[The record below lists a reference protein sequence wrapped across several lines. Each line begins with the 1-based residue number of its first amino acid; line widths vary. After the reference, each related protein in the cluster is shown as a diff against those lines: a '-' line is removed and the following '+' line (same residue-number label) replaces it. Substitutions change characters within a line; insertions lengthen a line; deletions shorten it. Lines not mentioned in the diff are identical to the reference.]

1 MIDKRFLHGSLL
13 LFLGVLI
20 GLSVSSLS
28 CGPVPV
34 EGLIFVDGLMSG
46 HSGNDSF
53 TEVYNY
59 NLTFYN
65 SGGEDIYV
73 NTIEPV
79 LSPDPRILSTQQ
91 SLVSDI
97 NRYVPAGSVVSI
109 EGSII
114 INSENSSKED
124 LIDIEQ
130 TIRCIKMTSTETIHC
145 FNYPP
150 E

>member
-1 MIDKRFLHGSLL
+1 MIDKSFLHGTLL

-34 EGLIFVDGLMSG
+34 EGLIFVDGLMSA
-46 HSGNDSF
+46 HSDNNGSTN
-53 TEVYNY
+53 VYTY

-65 SGGEDIYV
+65 SGDENIYV

-79 LSPDPRILSTQQ
+79 LSSDTRIISTQQ
-91 SLVSDI
+91 SLIREI
-97 NRYVPAGSVVSI
+97 NGYVPAGSIISI

-114 INSENSSKED
+114 INSENSTKEE
-124 LIDIEQ
+124 IMDIEP
-130 TIRCIKMTSTETIHC
+130 IKCINITSTEIIHC

>member
-1 MIDKRFLHGSLL
+1 MIDKGFFHGSLL

-20 GLSVSSLS
+20 GLSISSLS
-28 CGPVPV
+28 CGPAPV
-34 EGLIFVDGLMSG
+34 EGLIFVEDVMSG
-46 HSGNDSF
+46 HSGNDSS

-65 SGGEDIYV
+65 SGAEDIYV

-79 LSPDPRILSTQQ
+79 LSSDPRIITTQQ

-97 NRYVPAGSVVSI
+97 NKYVPAGSVISI

-114 INSENSSKED
+114 LNSENSTKEE
-124 LIDIEQ
+124 IMDIEP
-130 TIRCIKMTSTETIHC
+130 IKCINMTSTETIHC
-145 FNYPP
+145 FDHQP

>member
-1 MIDKRFLHGSLL
+1 MIDKRFLHGSVL
-13 LFLGVLI
+13 LFIGVLI

-34 EGLIFVDGLMSG
+34 EGLIFVESVMSG

-59 NLTFYN
+59 NMTFYN
-65 SGGEDIYV
+65 SGNEDIYV

-79 LSPDPRILSTQQ
+79 LSSDSRILSTQQ
-91 SLVSDI
+91 SLISEI
-97 NRYVPAGSVVSI
+97 ERYVPAGSVVSI
-109 EGSII
+109 EGSIL
-114 INSENSSKED
+114 INSEDSTKEE
-124 LIDIEQ
+124 ITGIE
-130 TIRCIKMTSTETIHC
+130 IIKCINMTSTETIHC

-150 E
+150 A

>member
-1 MIDKRFLHGSLL
+1 MIDKGFLHGSLL
-13 LFLGVLI
+13 LFLGVII
-20 GLSVSSLS
+20 GLSASNLS
-28 CGPVPV
+28 CDPVPV
-34 EGLIFVDGLMSG
+34 EGLIFVEGLMSG
-46 HSGNDSF
+46 HSGNDSS
-53 TEVYNY
+53 TVVYKY

-65 SGGEDIYV
+65 SGNENIYV

-79 LSPDPRILSTQQ
+79 LSSDPRILSTQH
-91 SLVSDI
+91 SLVSEI
-97 NRYVPAGSVVSI
+97 NRYVSPDSVVSI
-109 EGSII
+109 EGSIL

-130 TIRCIKMTSTETIHC
+130 TIRCINMTSTETIHC